1 VEMSDA
7 VTLIFDI
14 ASFSS
19 VMVLI
24 VLGLGVIA
32 SMMGIFNF
40 AHGEFVLLGA
50 YTVYLSASAGLGL
63 WFGIFAAPIVVGL
76 VGLVMERIIIR
87 RFYASPIIAMLG
99 TYAIGLVIRE
109 TVRGLLGGHYES
121 IAQPIEGSF
130 SVGGINFSIWRTIII
145 GATLVVLFAS
155 WWMLARTQVGLRIRG
170 ALENPMLA
178 RACGISTSRLYGLTF
193 AFGSALAGL
202 AGALI
207 VPLYQLS
214 ADIGIRFL
222 VQGFLSVML
231 GGVGTFLGPVLGAG
245 TVGVMAS
252 GLPWLVP
259 PVLADPLVFLIALI
273 IVKMRPQGFWA
284 VARA

>member
-1 VEMSDA
+1 MDVA
-7 VTLIFDI
+7 VKLAFDI
-14 ASFSS
+14 LSFSS

-50 YTVYLSASAGLGL
+50 YTVFLANEAGFGL
-63 WFGIFAAPIVVGL
+63 WTGVIAAPFVVGL
-76 VGLVMERIIIR
+76 LGLVMERTIIK
-87 RFYASPIIAMLG
+87 RFYNTPIIAMLG

-109 TVRGLLGGHYES
+109 IVRGLLGGHYKS
-121 IAQPIEGSF
+121 IPEPIEGAF
-130 SVGGINFSIWRTIII
+130 SIGEMNFSIWRSLIIVI
-145 GATLVVLFAS
+145 TLVVISAS
-155 WWMLARTQVGLRIRG
+155 WLMLARTSIGLRIRG
-170 ALENPMLA
+170 SLENPMLA
-178 RACGISTSRLYGLTF
+178 RSCGISTTSLYALTF

-222 VQGFLSVML
+222 VQAFLSVML
-231 GGVGTFLGPVLGAG
+231 GGVGTFEGPVLGAAV
-245 TVGVMAS
+245 VGMMAS
-252 GLPWLVP
+252 GLPWVVI
-259 PVLADPLVFLIALI
+259 PVLADPLVFVIALVF
-273 IVKMRPQGFWA
+273 VKLRPQGFIT
-284 VARA
+284 VGRL

>member
-1 VEMSDA
+1 MEVDFKFVFEILA
-7 VTLIFDI
+7 FT
-14 ASFSS
+14 S

-50 YTVYLSASAGLGL
+50 YTVYIFDQAGLPL
-63 WFGIFAAPIVVGL
+63 WSGIVAAPFVLAL
-76 VGLVMERIIIR
+76 VGVVLERTIIR
-87 RFYASPIIAMLG
+87 RFYANPIIAMLG
-99 TYAIGLVIRE
+99 TFAIGLVIRE
-109 TVRGLLGGHYES
+109 VVRGLLGGHYKAVAEPISGFFS
-121 IAQPIEGSF
+121 IA
-130 SVGGINFSIWRTIII
+130 GIDFSIWRTVIIFT
-145 GATLVVLFAS
+145 TLVVIALSWLF
-155 WWMLARTQVGLRIRG
+155 LARTSTGLRIRG

-178 RACGISTSRLYGLTF
+178 RACGISTARLYALTF

-207 VPLYQLS
+207 VPLYALS

-231 GGVGTFLGPVLGAG
+231 GGVGTFEGPVLGAAM
-245 TVGVMAS
+245 VGGMAA
-252 GLPWLVP
+252 GLPWVVP
-259 PVLADPLVFLIALI
+259 PVLADPLVFVIALTL
-273 IVKMRPQGFWA
+273 VKFRPQGLMFNG
-284 VARA
+284 RQ

>member
-1 VEMSDA
+1 MADA
-7 VTLIFDI
+7 ITVIFDI
-14 ASFSS
+14 ASFTS

-40 AHGEFVLLGA
+40 AHGELVLLGA

-63 WFGIFAAPIVVGL
+63 WFGILAAPVAVGL
-76 VGLVMERIIIR
+76 LGVVMERLIIR

-109 TVRGLLGGHYES
+109 IVRGLLGGNYVS
-121 IAQPIEGSF
+121 IPEPISGAF
-130 SVGGINFSIWRTIII
+130 TIGGINFSIWRTIII
-145 GATLVVLFAS
+145 LATLSVLLAS
-155 WWMLARTQVGLRIRG
+155 WWMLARTPIGLRIRG

-178 RACGISTSRLYGLTF
+178 RTCGISTTRLYSLTF

-222 VQGFLSVML
+222 VQAFLSVML
-231 GGVGTFLGPVLGAG
+231 GGVGTFQGPVLGAG

-259 PVLADPLVFLIALI
+259 PVLADPLVFLIALV
-273 IVKMRPQGFWA
+273 IVKLRPQGFIA
-284 VARA
+284 AGRS

>member
-1 VEMSDA
+1 MEADLKLA
-7 VTLIFDI
+7 FDI
-14 ASFSS
+14 LAFTS

-50 YTVYLSASAGLGL
+50 YTVYLFHEAGLPV
-63 WFGIFAAPIVVGL
+63 WSGIVAAPVVLALAGL
-76 VGLVMERIIIR
+76 ILERTIIR
-87 RFYASPIIAMLG
+87 RFYSSPIIAMLG
-99 TYAIGLVIRE
+99 TFAIGLVIRE
-109 TVRGLLGGHYES
+109 IVRGLLGGHYKTVPE
-121 IAQPIEGSF
+121 PISGMFSF
-130 SVGGINFSIWRTIII
+130 GGIDLSIWRTVIIFT
-145 GATLVVLFAS
+145 TLLVIVLS
-155 WWMLARTQVGLRIRG
+155 WLFLARTSMGLRIRG

-178 RACGISTSRLYGLTF
+178 RASGISTARIYALTF

-222 VQGFLSVML
+222 VQAFLSVML
-231 GGVGTFLGPVLGAG
+231 GGVGTFEGPVLGASM
-245 TVGVMAS
+245 VGAMAA
-252 GLPWLVP
+252 GLPWLVL
-259 PVLADPLVFLIALI
+259 PVLADPLVFVIALV
-273 IVKMRPQGFWA
+273 IVKFRPQGLISEG
-284 VARA
+284 RM

>member
-1 VEMSDA
+1 
-7 VTLIFDI
+7 
-14 ASFSS
+14 
-19 VMVLI
+19 
-24 VLGLGVIA
+24 
-32 SMMGIFNF
+32 
-40 AHGEFVLLGA
+40 
-50 YTVYLSASAGLGL
+50 
-63 WFGIFAAPIVVGL
+63 
-76 VGLVMERIIIR
+76 
-87 RFYASPIIAMLG
+87 
-99 TYAIGLVIRE
+99 
-109 TVRGLLGGHYES
+109 
-121 IAQPIEGSF
+121 
-130 SVGGINFSIWRTIII
+130 
-145 GATLVVLFAS
+145 
-155 WWMLARTQVGLRIRG
+155 
-170 ALENPMLA
+170 MLA

-231 GGVGTFLGPVLGAG
+231 GGVGTFQGPVLGAG

-259 PVLADPLVFLIALI
+259 PVLADPLVFLIALV

-284 VARA
+284 VASSLRAKQTQGGLT

>member
-1 VEMSDA
+1 MAES

-40 AHGEFVLLGA
+40 AHGELVLLGA
-50 YTVYLSASAGLGL
+50 YTVYLSAQSGLGL
-63 WFGIFAAPIVVGL
+63 WFGIVMAPVVVGL
-76 VGLVMERIIIR
+76 FGFLIERIIIR

-99 TYAIGLVIRE
+99 TYAIGLMIRE
-109 TVRGLLGGHYES
+109 TIRGLLGGQYKS
-121 IAQPIEGSF
+121 ISEPIEGAF
-130 SVGGINFSIWRTIII
+130 SIGGINFSIWRTVIIV
-145 GATLVVLFAS
+145 ATLVVLAAS
-155 WWMLARTQVGLRIRG
+155 WWMLARTRFGLRIRG

-178 RACGISTSRLYGLTF
+178 RACGISTARLYGLTF

-222 VQGFLSVML
+222 VQSFLSVML
-231 GGVGTFLGPVLGAG
+231 GGVGSFQGPVLGAG
-245 TVGVMAS
+245 AVGVMAS

-259 PVLADPLVFLIALI
+259 PVLADPLVFLIALV
-273 IVKMRPQGFWA
+273 IVKLRPQGFWA
-284 VARA
+284 VGRS

>member
-1 VEMSDA
+1 MANVVS
-7 VTLIFDI
+7 VTFDI
-14 ASFSS
+14 ASFTS

-63 WFGIFAAPIVVGL
+63 WFGIVAAPVVVGVL
-76 VGLVMERIIIR
+76 GLIMERLIIR

-121 IAQPIEGSF
+121 IPEPIGGAF
-130 SVGGINFSIWRTIII
+130 SIGGVNFSIWRTIII
-145 GATLVVLFAS
+145 IATVAVLSGS
-155 WWMLARTQVGLRIRG
+155 WWMLAHTPIGLRIRG

-231 GGVGTFLGPVLGAG
+231 GGVGTFSGPVLGAG
-245 TVGVMAS
+245 GVGVMAS

-259 PVLADPLVFLIALI
+259 PVLADPLVFLIALV
-273 IVKMRPQGFWA
+273 IVKIRPQGFIGA
-284 VARA
+284 ART

>member
-1 VEMSDA
+1 MDVGIKLA
-7 VTLIFDI
+7 FDI
-14 ASFSS
+14 IAFTS

-50 YTVYLSASAGLGL
+50 YTVFIVIELGL
-63 WFGIFAAPIVVGL
+63 PPWVGILAAPGVLAVVGL
-76 VGLVMERIIIR
+76 FLERTIIR
-87 RFYASPIIAMLG
+87 RFYQTPIIAMLG
-99 TYAIGLVIRE
+99 TFAIGLVIRE
-109 TVRGLLGGHYES
+109 VVRGLLGGHYKS
-121 IAQPIEGSF
+121 IPEPLPGAFTIGAMNF
-130 SVGGINFSIWRTIII
+130 SVWRSFIIVT
-145 GATLVVLFAS
+145 TLLVIAGSWLFLS
-155 WWMLARTQVGLRIRG
+155 RTSFGLRIRG

-178 RACGISTSRLYGLTF
+178 RACGISTGRLYAFTF

-214 ADIGIRFL
+214 ADIGTRFL
-222 VQGFLSVML
+222 VQAFLSVML
-231 GGVGTFLGPVLGAG
+231 GGVGTFEGPVLGAAVIG
-245 TVGVMAS
+245 GMAA

-259 PVLADPLVFLIALI
+259 PVFADPLVFVIALA
-273 IVKMRPQGFWA
+273 IVKYRPQGFITKG
-284 VARA
+284 RL

>member
-1 VEMSDA
+1 MADTIS
-7 VTLIFDI
+7 LIFNI
-14 ASFSS
+14 ASFAS

-50 YTVYLSASAGLGL
+50 YTVYLSATAGLGL
-63 WFGIFAAPIVVGL
+63 WFGIIAAPIVVGIL
-76 VGLVMERIIIR
+76 GLIIERLIIR
-87 RFYASPIIAMLG
+87 RFYGSLIIAMLG

-109 TVRGLLGGHYES
+109 TIRGLLGGHYES
-121 IAQPIEGSF
+121 IPEPIGGAF
-130 SVGGINFSIWRTIII
+130 SIGGINFSIWRTIII
-145 GATLVVLFAS
+145 IATILILTGS
-155 WWMLARTQVGLRIRG
+155 WWMLARTPIGLRIRG

-178 RACGISTSRLYGLTF
+178 RTCGISTTKLYALTF

-222 VQGFLSVML
+222 VQAFLSVML
-231 GGVGTFLGPVLGAG
+231 GGVGTFQGPVLGAG

-273 IVKMRPQGFWA
+273 IVKIRPQGFIA
-284 VARA
+284 AGRS

>member
-1 VEMSDA
+1 MANTITV
-7 VTLIFDI
+7 IFDI
-14 ASFSS
+14 ASFTS

-24 VLGLGVIA
+24 VFGLGVIA

-40 AHGEFVLLGA
+40 AHGEFLLLGA
-50 YTVYLSASAGLGL
+50 YTVYLAAKAGLGL
-63 WFGIFAAPIVVGL
+63 WFGVFAAPIVVGIL
-76 VGLVMERIIIR
+76 GLVMERLIIR

-109 TVRGLLGGHYES
+109 TVRGLLGGHYETIPEPIGGAFS
-121 IAQPIEGSF
+121 I
-130 SVGGINFSIWRTIII
+130 GGVNFSIWRSVIIV
-145 GATLVVLFAS
+145 ATLLVLAGS
-155 WWMLARTQVGLRIRG
+155 WLMLARTPIGLRIRG

-178 RACGISTSRLYGLTF
+178 RACGISTTRLYALTF

-222 VQGFLSVML
+222 VQSFLSVML
-231 GGVGTFLGPVLGAG
+231 GGVGTFQGPVFGAG
-245 TVGVMAS
+245 AVGVMAS

-273 IVKMRPQGFWA
+273 IVKLRPQGFISA
-284 VARA
+284 IRV

>member
-1 VEMSDA
+1 MEVDFKL
-7 VTLIFDI
+7 VFDI
-14 ASFSS
+14 LAFTS

-50 YTVYLSASAGLGL
+50 YTVYLFDQAGLPL
-63 WFGIFAAPIVVGL
+63 WSGIVAAPFVLAL
-76 VGLVMERIIIR
+76 VGVVLERAIIR
-87 RFYASPIIAMLG
+87 RFYANPIIAMLG
-99 TYAIGLVIRE
+99 TFAIGLVIRE
-109 TVRGLLGGHYES
+109 VVRGLLGGHYKAIAEPISGFFS
-121 IAQPIEGSF
+121 IA
-130 SVGGINFSIWRTIII
+130 GIDFSIWRTVIIFT
-145 GATLVVLFAS
+145 TLVVIALSWLF
-155 WWMLARTQVGLRIRG
+155 LARTSTGLRIRG

-178 RACGISTSRLYGLTF
+178 RACGISTARLYALTF

-207 VPLYQLS
+207 VPLYALS

-231 GGVGTFLGPVLGAG
+231 GGVGTFEGPVLGAAM
-245 TVGVMAS
+245 VGGMAA
-252 GLPWLVP
+252 GLPWVVP
-259 PVLADPLVFLIALI
+259 PVLADPLVFVIALTL
-273 IVKMRPQGFWA
+273 VKFRPQGLMSNG
-284 VARA
+284 RQ